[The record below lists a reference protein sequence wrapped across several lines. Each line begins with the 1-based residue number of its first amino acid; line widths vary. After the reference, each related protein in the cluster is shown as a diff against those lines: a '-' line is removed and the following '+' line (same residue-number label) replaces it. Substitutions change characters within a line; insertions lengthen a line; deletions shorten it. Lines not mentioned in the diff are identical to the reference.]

1 MKSIAIFM
9 LVGLSLFSNGLCSEE
24 AADPSCKCMTAAFKG
39 KTDLL
44 NSAINVVCDYDEM
57 EPGAEANT
65 QLIGTVSGK
74 LQTILKPTGCLTKA
88 IDDLESG
95 VGITAKV
102 VSSLDSL
109 GLVSSV
115 RIVVCRVL
123 RRVPVVQCVENL
135 LDVDKTVKGV
145 TNLVGSI
152 LNPLTELKCASLN
165 PESTLDQIIKPLDQL
180 CPGLGQTLITV
191 KQDIMKLPAELQK
204 RAEKSSVGA
213 LVGERQDSLSP
224 APNRLVGAVGN
235 VVDSLSLALSG
246 LVGTFGGIP
255 ENVIQE
261 LNGLA
266 SAEVGGGGLL
276 AVVAGL

>member
-9 LVGLSLFSNGLCSEE
+9 LVGLSLFSNGHCSEE
-24 AADPSCKCMTAAFKG
+24 PTDPSCECMTAAFKG

-44 NSAINVVCDYDEM
+44 NKVINVVCDYDAM
-57 EPGAEANT
+57 KPGAEANT
-65 QLIGTVSGK
+65 QLIGAVSEK
-74 LQTILKPTGCLTKA
+74 LQTILKPTGCLTKI

-102 VSSLDSL
+102 VSSLNSL
-109 GLVSSV
+109 GVVKAV
-115 RIVVCRVL
+115 RNIVCRVL
-123 RRVPVVQCVENL
+123 KKIPIDQCVENL

-145 TNLVGSI
+145 TNLAGSI
-152 LNPLTELKCASLN
+152 LNPLMELKCASLN

-204 RAEKSSVGA
+204 RAEKTSVSA
-213 LVGERQDSLSP
+213 LVGERQDSLSL
-224 APNRLVGAVGN
+224 ALSRLVGTV
-235 VVDSLSLALSG
+235 G
-246 LVGTFGGIP
+246 LVV
-255 ENVIQE
+255 ENVIQG

-266 SAEVGGGGLL
+266 SAKVGGGGLL
-276 AVVAGL
+276 GVGAGL